1 MGLFSKKKSAAGGP
15 FRFRVSD
22 SVAVPLRGYLLR
34 LKLQE
39 GTPSLK
45 DLTPGRQLRVRS
57 PLGSE
62 RVIRV
67 KDFSATEGFPS
78 QEKLDKRREL
88 DIVIDHEDGLV
99 DGEEIQIGWMASGPV
114 DEEKN

>member
-1 MGLFSKKKSAAGGP
+1 MALFSKKKKSAGGP
-15 FRFRVSD
+15 FRFRISD

-39 GTPSLK
+39 GTPALA
-45 DLTPGRQLRVRS
+45 DLSPGCKLRVRG
-57 PLGSE
+57 PNGGE

-78 QEKLDKRREL
+78 QEKLDQRREL
-88 DIVIDHEDGLV
+88 DIVVAQEDGLV
-99 DGEEIQIGWMASGPV
+99 DGEEIQIGWIASGPIAD
-114 DEEKN
+114 DE

>member
-1 MGLFSKKKSAAGGP
+1 MGLFSKKKERAGGP

-39 GTPSLK
+39 GTPALA
-45 DLTPGRQLRVRS
+45 DLSPGRRLRVRG
-57 PLGSE
+57 PRGGE
-62 RVIRV
+62 RIIRI

-88 DIVIDHEDGLV
+88 DIVVGQEDGLV
-99 DGEEIQIGWMASGPV
+99 DGEAIEIGWLASGPIE
-114 DEEKN
+114 DD